1 LITDEDA
8 INEFINDLSSVKNYS
23 DNTIESYK
31 NDISEFQA
39 FLKNE
44 KMARGL
50 LFIRNK
56 VAQNY
61 VYYLSG
67 KNLASTSIH
76 RKISSLSSFYDFLV
90 KEEMFKENFFKDLDE
105 PKIPKRLVQVISTD
119 EISMLMSSCDLDN
132 KLGYR
137 NYCILGCL
145 FGCGLR
151 VSELCNMEIKDIDF
165 QERTIHIKGKG
176 NKDRIVIMYE
186 DLAASLKHYIS
197 TFRTELLYNS
207 GSTENRHVF
216 LNKNGTTL
224 TRVGVRK
231 ILEKCVS
238 DCGETFH
245 ISPHMLRHSFAT
257 ALLNKGMDLRYVQE
271 LLGHESLSTTQ
282 IYTHVAYDTIKK
294 SYTLAH
300 PRAMRINEKK
310 DKKEDN

>member
-1 LITDEDA
+1 MTDEEA
-8 INEFINDLSSVKNYS
+8 LNEFINDLSVIKNYS
-23 DNTIESYK
+23 SNTILAYK
-31 NDISEFQA
+31 NDILEFQA
-39 FLKNE
+39 FLKTE

-56 VAQNY
+56 IPQNY
-61 VYYLSG
+61 VSYLTSQG
-67 KNLASTSIH
+67 LASTSIH

-90 KEEMFKENFFKDLDE
+90 REELFHDNFFKDLEE
-105 PKIPKRLVQVISTD
+105 PKIPKRLPKVISTN
-119 EISMLMSSCDLDN
+119 EIEMLMESCDKEN
-132 KLGYR
+132 RLGYR

-165 QERTIHIKGKG
+165 VERTIQIHGKG
-176 NKDRIVIMYE
+176 SKDRIVIMYDE
-186 DLAASLKHYIS
+186 LASSLKHYIS
-197 TFRTELLYNS
+197 TFRVELLYNS

-231 ILEKCVS
+231 ILEKMVN

-282 IYTHVAYDTIKK
+282 IYTHVGYETIKK
-294 SYTLAH
+294 SYTIAH
-300 PRAMRINEKK
+300 PRAMKVNDKK

>member
-1 LITDEDA
+1 MITDEDA

-151 VSELCNMEIKDIDF
+151 VSELCNLKVQDIRENM
-165 QERTIHIKGKG
+165 QIIGK
-176 NKDRIVIMYE
+176 
-186 DLAASLKHYIS
+186 
-197 TFRTELLYNS
+197 
-207 GSTENRHVF
+207 
-216 LNKNGTTL
+216 
-224 TRVGVRK
+224 
-231 ILEKCVS
+231 
-238 DCGETFH
+238 
-245 ISPHMLRHSFAT
+245 
-257 ALLNKGMDLRYVQE
+257 
-271 LLGHESLSTTQ
+271 
-282 IYTHVAYDTIKK
+282 
-294 SYTLAH
+294 
-300 PRAMRINEKK
+300 
-310 DKKEDN
+310 